1 MTMATS
7 AIASVMS
14 RLKQARIHRGA
25 RRGPP
30 GRRRLAGAD
39 WCTIS
44 SGWTCVQVAG
54 EVTGGAT
61 GELPGGKA
69 GACGA
74 AAGAPPAAGSDAGDG
89 LAAASRRA
97 GSATWGLS
105 MGLSL
110 NSDREQAEDD
120 HVKAELRDR
129 RMAEQLLEAAQTQ
142 ERSQSEKDGERH
154 RRIGHERRD
163 EDAAEDQL
171 GKCVHHDRAPTVS
184 APERFAASMTIAATA
199 SSLLTSSASALS
211 APALFF
217 SATDTPRRR
226 CVSS

>member
-1 MTMATS
+1 MAAS

-14 RLKQARIHRGA
+14 RLKQARIHRSA
-25 RRGPP
+25 SRSPP
-30 GRRRLAGAD
+30 VQRRLAGAD
-39 WCTIS
+39 WRAIS
-44 SGWTCVQVAG
+44 SGWGCVQVAG
-54 EVTGGAT
+54 EVSGEASGGGT
-61 GELPGGKA
+61 

-74 AAGAPPAAGSDAGDG
+74 AAGALSAAGADADG
-89 LAAASRRA
+89 LAAASRKL
-97 GSATWGLS
+97 GSATRGRSKRLS

-110 NSDREQAEDD
+110 NGDREQAEDD
-120 HVKAELRDR
+120 HVKAELGDR
-129 RMAEQLLEAAQTQ
+129 RMAEQLLETAQTQ
-142 ERSQSEKDGERH
+142 DRSQSEKDGERH
-154 RRIGHERRD
+154 HRIGHERRD

>member
-74 AAGAPPAAGSDAGDG
+74 AAGAPRAAGSDAGDG
-89 LAAASRRA
+89 LASTSRRI

-142 ERSQSEKDGERH
+142 ERSQNEENGERH
-154 RRIGHERRD
+154 RRVAD
-163 EDAAEDQL
+163 EGRNENAAEDEL
-171 GKCVHHDRAPTVS
+171 GKRVHHDAFSVAGAAAS
-184 APERFAASMTIAATA
+184 AAASMAVAATTRA
-199 SSLLTSSASALS
+199 SLISSVNVHS
-211 APALFF
+211 APARSFKARLR
-217 SATDTPRRR
+217 SRRR
-226 CVSS
+226 RVS